1 MLHKLIVFA
10 GSVLLTLLVMSWQA
24 WQLWRV
30 NSGQFIDYTTLK
42 IKAPTNSSNG
52 LSLTQI
58 ADQHLLGNPAD
69 KPMVEPEKPTTLPV
83 TDLKFVLVGAIT
95 DSDPAKAS
103 ALINSEKDTK
113 RYFVGDDIKGQAV
126 LHEVLADA
134 VVLKRGLRFEKLE
147 FLKAGELSPVAKEI
161 LADLK
166 KTLPTQPL
174 VQPKTVTQPQAQQQ
188 SDVQENQA
196 ASSAKTDSKPA
207 ANPEK
212 KGRILRDKLQ
222 RRPKDMQK
230 PPGS

>member
-1 MLHKLIVFA
+1 M
-10 GSVLLTLLVMSWQA
+10 LLVMSWQTWRL
-24 WQLWRV
+24 WQV
-30 NSGQFIDYTTLK
+30 NSGQFIDYTALK
-42 IKAPTNSSNG
+42 LKAPTDASNG

-69 KPMVEPEKPTTLPV
+69 KPVAEPEKPTTLPV

-126 LHEVLADA
+126 LHEVLPDA

-147 FLKAGELSPVAKEI
+147 FLKAGELNPDAKEI

-166 KTLPTQPL
+166 NKIQAAPL
-174 VQPKTVTQPQAQQQ
+174 GKPNTMIQSQAQPQAA
-188 SDVQENQA
+188 DQEKQA
-196 ASSAKTDSKPA
+196 VNTPKPQGSNPVVDGEKKAKT
-207 ANPEK
+207 
-212 KGRILRDKLQ
+212 GRTLRDKLQ

-230 PPGS
+230 SPGS